1 MNTRTQVQRW
11 WALAVVTLIQ
21 LMVTLDATV
30 INIALPKAQAA
41 LHFSNGNRQWLIT
54 AYAVAFGSLM
64 FVGGRV
70 SDLWGRR
77 TSLLI
82 GLRSEEHTSELQS
95 H

>member
-54 AYAVAFGSLM
+54 AYAVAFGDRKSTRLN
-64 FVGGRV
+64 
-70 SDLWGRR
+70 S
-77 TSLLI
+77 
-82 GLRSEEHTSELQS
+82 S